1 MTGVDLTKVFKDK
14 DSLEI
19 SDEDIQE
26 FMKPFVEYRD
36 KVKNMLKSKDY
47 DIKKLLNK
55 HNNYLDL
62 RMPGIDYNDKL
73 QADVLLEILVKMYEN
88 NKYDYPP
95 FYEIDSNE
103 VSYYFKTDNKEYKE
117 YKYYTDAYNE
127 IIHEASKKDKVKYI
141 INIDNMRVEKRRDNK

>member
-1 MTGVDLTKVFKDK
+1 MTGIDLAEVFKDK

-26 FMKPFVEYRD
+26 FMKPFVEHRD
-36 KVKNMLKSKDY
+36 KVRSMLENKNY

-62 RMPGIDYNDKL
+62 RMPGIDYNDRL
-73 QADVLLEILVKMYEN
+73 QADVLLEILVKMYED

-95 FYEIDSNE
+95 FYEIDNNE
-103 VSYYFKTDNKEYKE
+103 LSYYFKIDNKEYK
-117 YKYYTDAYNE
+117 YYMNDYNE
-127 IIHEASKKDKVKYI
+127 IIKEVNKEDKVKYI
-141 INIDNMRVEKRRDNK
+141 INIVKMKVEKRG

>member
-1 MTGVDLTKVFKDK
+1 MAGIDLAEVFKDK
-14 DSLEI
+14 DSLKI
-19 SDEDIQE
+19 SDEDIKE
-26 FMKPFVEYRD
+26 FMKPFVEHRD
-36 KVKNMLKSKDY
+36 KVKSMLKSKDY

-95 FYEIDSNE
+95 FYEIDSSE
-103 VSYYFKTDNKEYKE
+103 ISYYFKTENKE
-117 YKYYTDAYNE
+117 YKYYIDAYNE
-127 IIHEASKKDKVKYI
+127 IIEGVSKKDKVKYI
-141 INIDNMRVEKRRDNK
+141 INIDKMVIEKRKDN

>member
-26 FMKPFVEYRD
+26 FMKPFVEHRD
-36 KVKNMLKSKDY
+36 KVKNMLENKNY

-62 RMPGIDYNDKL
+62 RMPGIDYNDRL

-103 VSYYFKTDNKEYKE
+103 ISYYFKTGNKE
-117 YKYYTDAYNE
+117 YKYYMDDYNE

-141 INIDNMRVEKRRDNK
+141 INIDNTRVEKRRDNK